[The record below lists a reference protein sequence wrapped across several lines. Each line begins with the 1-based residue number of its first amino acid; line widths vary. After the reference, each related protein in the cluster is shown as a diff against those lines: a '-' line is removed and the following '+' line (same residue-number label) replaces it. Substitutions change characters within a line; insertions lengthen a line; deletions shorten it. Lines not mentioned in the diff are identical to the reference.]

1 MIAEKIS
8 RLSRFQ
14 KVMVI
19 VIPII
24 VLLLIAS
31 VVTFAAM
38 FITHNF
44 GGFGI
49 FSPGNLVIVMALCAS
64 ALAIIGIIFAIVSA
78 DKDDDEE

>member
-1 MIAEKIS
+1 MMTEKM
-8 RLSRFQ
+8 RGLSKFQ
-14 KVMVI
+14 KVMVV

-38 FITHNF
+38 MITHHI

-49 FSPGNLVIVMALCAS
+49 FSPGNIVIVMALCAS
-64 ALAIIGIIFAIVSA
+64 ALAIIGIVFAIVSA
-78 DKDDDEE
+78 DKDEEE